1 MHEDKSKEGFRLK
14 LTQYLESNKCRKTPE
29 RYAIADIVYD
39 TVKNFNAEYILG
51 EVRKKGVFISLATV
65 YNTLSLMASAG
76 MVRRINVN
84 GKYCYGKGTDA
95 PSYIHLY
102 CTECGKIKDVKDTQ
116 LPEITMTKR
125 FGKFSASY
133 AVVTIYGLCS
143 SCSRAKRK
151 AELKA
156 NILARERKI
165 QENKKKKNN
174 IGK

>member
-39 TVKNFNAEYILG
+39 TVKNFDAEYILG

-84 GKYCYGKGTDA
+84 GKYSIAGNNDDEAFWEIFRFICRRYDIRIVQFLFEGKEK
-95 PSYIHLY
+95 S
-102 CTECGKIKDVKDTQ
+102 
-116 LPEITMTKR
+116 
-125 FGKFSASY
+125 
-133 AVVTIYGLCS
+133 
-143 SCSRAKRK
+143 
-151 AELKA
+151 
-156 NILARERKI
+156 
-165 QENKKKKNN
+165 
-174 IGK
+174 